1 MRHPAPFC
9 PKEYAMYEDR
19 PARASTIPRSLGA
32 ALLMGGAASFLLMA
46 ARRYGRE
53 RADEILD
60 WDQITSIAGR
70 ASVSAAPIPQERL
83 DAAADEYAAMLRE
96 ISGPL
101 SAYTGT
107 EMAFTE
113 RDVRAVERREWIET
127 NIGNFKELLAPFE
140 QAYREASG
148 RGRADWPGLTAV
160 GRLALSGEVGMLM
173 GYLARRVLGQY
184 DISLLGARAE
194 DPGKLY
200 FVEPNIEGV
209 QTQLGLP
216 AREFRVWLALHEAT
230 HAHEFEGHPWVR
242 EYLNSTLQRY
252 LNAMLGQLHNG
263 GGSIGG
269 FVGNAVDR
277 LLVGGTIL
285 EALLPPEQRQLVS
298 QLQALMS
305 LLEGYSTHVMNAIG
319 KRLLPHFEEI
329 EYRVDV
335 RSKRKSAAE
344 LLFLRLTGLQMKLD
358 QYRLGN
364 AFVSYIEEHR
374 GIAFMNRVWDG
385 PDFLPSEEEIRE
397 PERWVRRMERVAA

>member
-1 MRHPAPFC
+1 MDAR
-9 PKEYAMYEDR
+9 
-19 PARASTIPRSLGA
+19 ARASTIPRSLGT
-32 ALLMGGAASFLLMA
+32 ALLLGGAAGFLFMA

-60 WDQITSIAGR
+60 WDQITSIAVR
-70 ASVSAAPIPQERL
+70 ASASVPPIPQQRL

-107 EMAFTE
+107 DMTFTE

-148 RGRADWPGLTAV
+148 RSRLDWPGVTAV
-160 GRLALSGEVGMLM
+160 GRLALSAEVGMLM

-184 DISLLGARAE
+184 DISLLGARSE

-216 AREFRVWLALHEAT
+216 AREFRIWLALHEAT

-242 EYLNSTLQRY
+242 EFLNSTLQRY
-252 LNAMLGQLHNG
+252 LNAMLGQIHNG
-263 GGSIGG
+263 GDSLAGL
-269 FVGNAVDR
+269 VGNAVDR

-285 EALLPPEQRQLVS
+285 EAILPPEQRQLVS

-319 KRLLPHFEEI
+319 KQLLPHFEEI
-329 EYRVDV
+329 EHRVEA
-335 RSKRKSAAE
+335 RSKRKGAAE

-364 AFVSYIEEHR
+364 AFVSYVERER
-374 GIAFMNRVWDG
+374 GIDFMNQVWTG
-385 PDFLPSEEEIRE
+385 PEYLPSEEEIRE
-397 PERWVRRMERVAA
+397 PDRWVRRMERVAA